1 MTTTGYLVDFS
12 LPELFQFL
20 DQGEKTGKLSLTF
33 PPENEPSQQKSH
45 YIWFRHGRIVAS
57 SSSADGTGLISL
69 MDQKGFLT
77 PSILNY
83 HKNVYAPDAPLGLS
97 LKSHGFLDAEQ
108 LKMLFYS
115 QVMRKVC
122 DLFQIHNAWF
132 EFEENAPLSFAEM
145 TGLSSPGTDLTLAGL
160 RALRDWSALTPKL
173 PQDTSSLAKTSE
185 SEPTISI
192 NNSERAIWNLSDGN
206 TTVKDISKQSEMSLE
221 KVKEIGFRLI
231 AIGLVEE
238 IPMVSVNNN
247 SVLETKLPD
256 EDSSPSNH
264 GLSQDFLSSLMGFL
278 TQV

>member
-1 MTTTGYLVDFS
+1 MSTTGYLVDFS

-33 PPENEPSQQKSH
+33 LPENEPPQQKSH

-57 SSSADGTGLISL
+57 SSNTEGTGLISL

-83 HKNVYAPDAPLGLS
+83 HNNIYAQDAPLGLS

-160 RALRDWSALTPKL
+160 RALRDWTALTPKL
-173 PQDTSSLAKTSE
+173 PQDTSALAKTNDSQ
-185 SEPTISI
+185 PTISI
-192 NNSERAIWNLSDGN
+192 NNSEQSIWQLSDGI
-206 TTVKDISKQSEMSLE
+206 TTVKEMSKKLEMSLE

-238 IPMVSVNNN
+238 IPMVTMNNN
-247 SVLETKLPD
+247 LGVEPD
-256 EDSSPSNH
+256 ISLDDSTNSNN
-264 GLSQDFLSSLMGFL
+264 GLSPDFLSSLMGFL